1 VVRWQDS
8 LLALLL
14 AALPALPLPKSL
26 AELGAAAAILE
37 PSATAPGGNTNAAAS
52 SPRRSPQRP
61 AAAAAAATATAA
73 AGGGADGE
81 PNVREAGAGAHHGA
95 EASPM
100 VIEGSPLLPFL
111 VDAADRKIVLEWLL
125 DLLLYL
131 PPLASAPHV
140 SVVNR
145 L

>member
-1 VVRWQDS
+1 MVVRWQDS

-14 AALPALPLPKSL
+14 AALPVLPLPKSR

-37 PSATAPGGNTNAAAS
+37 SSATASGGNTTAAAS
-52 SPRRSPQRP
+52 SPGRSPQRP
-61 AAAAAAATATAA
+61 AAAAAAATATTAA
-73 AGGGADGE
+73 AGGADGE
-81 PNVREAGAGAHHGA
+81 PNVRAVGAGA

>member
-1 VVRWQDS
+1 VVVRWQDS

-14 AALPALPLPKSL
+14 AALPALPLPKSR

-37 PSATAPGGNTNAAAS
+37 PSATASGGNTTAAAS
-52 SPRRSPQRP
+52 SPGRSPQRP
-61 AAAAAAATATAA
+61 AAAAAAATATTA

-81 PNVREAGAGAHHGA
+81 PNVRAAGAHHGA